1 MNRSNLAWVN
11 SKKIGSKIIMTNARL
26 ANYPYSMTDRERQ
39 NLSQTIDYSQIDSIP
54 EIWAIVAARCGKIV
68 ALNAPHSKPEI
79 GLTYTE
85 VATQIQLFAAGLQSL
100 GIGPYTAVA
109 LFADN
114 SPRWLIADQGIML
127 MGAFNAVR
135 SSQADPLELLAILD
149 NSQAKILVVED
160 LKTLKKLSDKLVE
173 RSIDLII
180 LLSYEQPALELPIKL
195 LNFSQTIALGR
206 TANFTPVA
214 LKKTDLATL
223 IYTSGTSGNPK
234 GVMLTH
240 GNLLHQVNTCGT
252 VIPTPAGA
260 RVLSILPSWHSYER
274 SCEYYLLSQGC
285 TQTYTSIRYFKQD
298 LKDFQPEYLVA
309 VPRLLESVYEGIQ
322 KQFREQPANKQKLVD
337 TLLAASTKYIEA
349 RRIVRGLSLECLQPS
364 LSQKLNARLQMAILA
379 PVNAIADK
387 LVYAKIREATGGKIK
402 NIIIGGGSLAKHLDL
417 FFEIVGV
424 DVLLGYGLT
433 ETAPITNVRRPW
445 QNLRL
450 SSGQPLPGTE
460 IKIVDAETRQPV
472 AIGNKGLVLI
482 RGPQVMQGYYRDP
495 EATAKA
501 IDPDGWFNSGD
512 LGMLTPNNDLTIT
525 GRAKDTIVLSNGENI
540 EPTPIEDACLRSQY
554 ISQIVLVGQDQ
565 KSLGAI
571 VVPNFEALQQWA
583 TSQNLPLDFSTPTT
597 DSKILETTQIID
609 LFRDELN
616 REVKNRAGY
625 RVDDRIAVI
634 KLIWEPFS
642 IENGLLTQTLKIRRQ
657 VVMERYHGMIDEM
670 FAR

>member
-1 MNRSNLAWVN
+1 
-11 SKKIGSKIIMTNARL
+11 MTTSRL
-26 ANYPYSMTDRERQ
+26 AKYPYQITDRERD
-39 NLSQTIDYSQIDSIP
+39 NLSQTIDYSQINAIP
-54 EIWAIVAARCGKIV
+54 EIWEVVAAKCGEV
-68 ALNAPHSKPEI
+68 MALNAPHSKPEVR
-79 GLTYTE
+79 LTYRE
-85 VATQIQLFAAGLQSL
+85 VATQIRLFATGLQSL
-100 GIGPYTAVA
+100 GIKPHTGVA

-127 MGAFNAVR
+127 TGAFNAVR
-135 SSQADPLELLAILD
+135 SSQADPQELLAILD
-149 NSQAKILVVED
+149 NSQAQTLVVED
-160 LKTLKKLSDKLVE
+160 LKTLAKLSDKLGG

-180 LLSYEQPALELPIKL
+180 LLSDEQPDLDLPIKL
-195 LNFSQTIALGR
+195 LNFSQTIALGQS
-206 TANFTPVA
+206 TKFVPVA
-214 LKKTDLATL
+214 LKPTDLATL

-234 GVMLTH
+234 GVMLSH
-240 GNLLHQVNTCGT
+240 ANLLHQVNTCGT
-252 VIPTPAGA
+252 VIPAQPGD

-285 TQTYTSIRYFKQD
+285 TQTYTNIRYFKQD
-298 LKDFQPEYLVA
+298 LKDIQPEYLVA

-337 TLLAASTKYIEA
+337 TLLAASKKYIEA
-349 RRIVRGLSLECLQPS
+349 RRIVQGLSLECLQPS
-364 LSQKLNARLQMAILA
+364 LGQKLNARLQMAILA
-379 PVNAIADK
+379 PVHAIADK

-460 IKIVDAETRQPV
+460 IKIVDVETRQEV

-501 IDPDGWFNSGD
+501 IDPQGWFNSGD
-512 LGMLTPNNDLTIT
+512 LGMLTPKNDLTIT

-583 TSQNLPLDFSTPTT
+583 IAQHLPLELSEDRVVNSSDLDRP
-597 DSKILETTQIID
+597 QIIA

-616 REVKNRAGY
+616 REVKNRPGY
-625 RVDDRIAVI
+625 RIDDRIAVI
-634 KLIWEPFS
+634 RLIAEPFS
-642 IENGLLTQTLKIRRQ
+642 IENGLLTQTLKIRRP

-670 FAR
+670 FVS

>member
-1 MNRSNLAWVN
+1 M
-11 SKKIGSKIIMTNARL
+11 MTTSRL
-26 ANYPYSMTDRERQ
+26 ANYPYLLTDREQQ
-39 NLSQTIDYSQIDSIP
+39 NLAATIDYTQIDSIP
-54 EIWAIVAARCGKIV
+54 EIWAIVAAKCGSIV
-68 ALNAPHSKPEI
+68 ALNAPHSKPEVS
-79 GLTYTE
+79 LTYQE
-85 VATQIQLFAAGLQSL
+85 VATQIKLFATGLQSL
-100 GIGPYTAVA
+100 EIQPQTGVA

-127 MGAFNAVR
+127 TGAFNAVR
-135 SSQADPLELLAILD
+135 SSQADPQELLAILA
-149 NSQAKILVVED
+149 NSQAKTLVIED
-160 LKTLKKLSDKLVE
+160 IKTLKKLSRKLVDL
-173 RSIDLII
+173 SIDLII
-180 LLSYEQPALELPIKL
+180 LLSDEQPDLDSSIKTV
-195 LNFSQTIALGR
+195 NFDKVINLGR
-206 TANFTPVA
+206 DRDFTPVA

-240 GNLLHQVNTCGT
+240 GNLLHQVNTCGA
-252 VIPTPAGA
+252 VIPAAPGS

-285 TQTYTSIRYFKQD
+285 TQTYTNIRYFKQD
-298 LKDFQPEYLVA
+298 LKDYQPEYLVA

-322 KQFREQPANKQKLVD
+322 KQFREQPANRQKLVD
-337 TLLAASTKYIEA
+337 TLLAASQKYIEA
-349 RRIVRGLSLECLQPS
+349 RRLVQGLSLECLQPS
-364 LSQKLNARLQMAILA
+364 LGQKVNARLQMAILA
-379 PVNAIADK
+379 PIHAIADK

-402 NIIIGGGSLAKHLDL
+402 NMIIGGGSLAKHLDL

-460 IKIVDAETRQPV
+460 IRIVDVETRQTLP
-472 AIGNKGLVLI
+472 IGQKGLVLI

-495 EATAKA
+495 ESTAKA
-501 IDPDGWFNSGD
+501 IDPEGWFNSGD
-512 LGMLTPNNDLTIT
+512 LGMLTTNNDLTIT

-583 TSQNLPLDFSTPTT
+583 TSQNLVLQMPPAEPGNSEDLN
-597 DSKILETTQIID
+597 EGQIID

-616 REVKNRAGY
+616 REVKNRPGY
-625 RVDDRIAVI
+625 RTDDRIANI
-634 KLIWEPFS
+634 KLIAEPFS
-642 IENGLLTQTLKIRRQ
+642 IENGLLTQTLKIRRP

-670 FAR
+670 FDRGA

>member
-1 MNRSNLAWVN
+1 M
-11 SKKIGSKIIMTNARL
+11 
-26 ANYPYSMTDRERQ
+26 
-39 NLSQTIDYSQIDSIP
+39 
-54 EIWAIVAARCGKIV
+54 
-68 ALNAPHSKPEI
+68 
-79 GLTYTE
+79 
-85 VATQIQLFAAGLQSL
+85 
-100 GIGPYTAVA
+100 
-109 LFADN
+109 
-114 SPRWLIADQGIML
+114 
-127 MGAFNAVR
+127 
-135 SSQADPLELLAILD
+135 
-149 NSQAKILVVED
+149 
-160 LKTLKKLSDKLVE
+160 
-173 RSIDLII
+173 
-180 LLSYEQPALELPIKL
+180 
-195 LNFSQTIALGR
+195 
-206 TANFTPVA
+206 
-214 LKKTDLATL
+214 
-223 IYTSGTSGNPK
+223 
-234 GVMLTH
+234 
-240 GNLLHQVNTCGT
+240 
-252 VIPTPAGA
+252 
-260 RVLSILPSWHSYER
+260 LSILPSWHSYER

-285 TQTYTSIRYFKQD
+285 TQTYTNIRYFKQD

-349 RRIVRGLSLECLQPS
+349 RRIVQGLSLECWQPS
-364 LSQKLNARLQMAILA
+364 LGQKLNARLQMSILA
-379 PVNAIADK
+379 PVHAIADK

-460 IKIVDAETRQPV
+460 IKIVDVETRQPV

-482 RGPQVMQGYYRDP
+482 RGAQVMQGYYRDP

-501 IDPDGWFNSGD
+501 IDPEGWFNSGD
-512 LGMLTPNNDLTIT
+512 LGMLTANNDLTIT

-565 KSLGAI
+565 KYLGAI
-571 VVPNFEALQQWA
+571 VVPNFEALQQWT

-597 DSKILETTQIID
+597 DSKILENTQIID

-616 REVKNRAGY
+616 REVKNRPGY

-642 IENGLLTQTLKIRRQ
+642 IENGLLTQTLKIRRP
-657 VVMERYHGMIDEM
+657 VVMERYHGMINEM